1 MSYKNS
7 EEFKKRAQ
15 EQTLNNIEKRGH
27 LFVEG
32 QYETRQ
38 SPLIVWLEVF
48 WISKKLLTKHFHE
61 HVTTFTNYNRS
72 RTGCP
77 CCGKDRVS
85 QKLSDRQYSEETL
98 RRMSLAAR
106 ERPLRGGKP
115 RRWRNDFDYLKWREK
130 VFQRFDFKCAITGI
144 SKEQLPPGNLVV
156 HHLNCANHHPHLIY
170 VPENGIVLIKE
181 LHVAF
186 HNQYGYGKNTVFQF
200 QSFLLSL
207 LETPM
212 SLSKPISSQAN
223 SEGLEGS
230 ETRAYDPDRVMELHE
245 CLERI
250 SLL

>member
-1 MSYKNS
+1 MPYKNS
-7 EEFKKRAQ
+7 EEFKKRAL
-15 EQTLNNIEKRGH
+15 EQTLKNIEKRGH
-27 LFVEG
+27 PHTIVSR
-32 QYETRQ
+32 QYETKQ
-38 SPLIVWLEVF
+38 SPLIVWCP
-48 WISKKLLTKHFHE
+48 KHFHE

-72 RTGCP
+72 QTGCP

-85 QKLSDRQYSEETL
+85 QKLSNRQYSEETL

-115 RRWRNDFDYLKWREK
+115 RRWRNDFDYLKWRGK

-156 HHLNCANHHPHLIY
+156 HHLNCANHHPRY
-170 VPENGIVLIKE
+170 NCTCVPENGIVLIKE

-186 HNQYGYGKNTVFQF
+186 HNQYGYGKNTVLQF

-207 LETPM
+207 IETQK
-212 SLSKPISSQAN
+212 SISKPISSQTN

-230 ETRAYDPDRVMELHE
+230 ETRAYDPNRVMELHE
-245 CLERI
+245 CLGRI